1 MVNKVFLLGRLTA
14 DPDIRATAKGT
25 HVAKLRIA
33 TNMYGGKDEEGNS
46 RELTDFHNLVLF
58 GRQAELAGEY
68 LRKGRM
74 VFADG
79 RLHSSTWDDSEG
91 KRHWATEVIVDN
103 LQYLGG
109 PQVGDKAD
117 EEAGSAA

>member
-14 DPDIRATAKGT
+14 DPDLRATPKGV

-33 TNMYGGKDEEGNS
+33 TNTYGGKEEDGTVK
-46 RELTDFHNLVLF
+46 ELTDFHNLVLF

-79 RLHSSTWDDSEG
+79 RLHTSTWEDAEG
-91 KRHWATEVIVDN
+91 KRHWSTEVIVDGI
-103 LQYLGG
+103 QYIGAR
-109 PQVGDKAD
+109 VD
-117 EEAGSAA
+117 EPAGSAA